1 MNIFNKNTSNI
12 ILIVLFISILL
23 FLSIINIPSIYK
35 AYKNAAKA
43 ENIMLVNKEFEKD
56 YKNNFYG
63 KSKFI
68 DLYGLSLTMLN
79 KKTVLNLQQINIDG
93 IVVTNAT
100 MHENTKKFSDDNIIN
115 NINMLS
121 AIAKENNIK
130 FIYMQQPY
138 QTNIIPEHFQKL
150 LNINFPKTINKLKLF
165 LQDNITYID
174 VYDELIHNGF
184 NNENIF
190 FKTDIHNQT
199 FAELSIIKLLLN
211 TLEQNGFYFKENEKS
226 KILNLQNY
234 DIITREFRG
243 NTIASA
249 GKFFG
254 KSDIFEMYIPKFS
267 TNLKVT
273 IEQDVV
279 NTGSFQEVLMH
290 GYEKNN
296 IYNQYYVTNYGFF
309 TKVLFYIENLMV
321 DNDYNILFIA
331 DSLSTRFISYFALL
345 NKKIT
350 VFDPRFNHNSSLLVD
365 LIKNNKY
372 DCIVMSIGEP
382 SILYKSNL
390 GIGK

>member
-43 ENIMLVNKEFEKD
+43 ENIMAVNKEFEKE

-199 FAELSIIKLLLN
+199 YAEFSIIPLLIN
-211 TLEQNGFYFKENEKS
+211 ALEKNGFYFNNYEK
-226 KILNLQNY
+226 KQVLNIDNY
-234 DIITREFRG
+234 NVIKKEFRG
-243 NTIASA
+243 NTVASA
-249 GKFFG
+249 GRFFG
-254 KSDIFEMYIPKFS
+254 ESDIFEMYIPKFN
-267 TNLKVT
+267 TNLKT
-273 IEQDVV
+273 IIDN
-279 NTGSFQEVLMH
+279 NTIKSGAFNDLMMH
-290 GYEKNN
+290 DST
-296 IYNQYYVTNYGFF
+296 YYVLNYGFF
-309 TKVLFYIENLMV
+309 TVPVYQIENLITK
-321 DNDYNILFIA
+321 NNYNILFIS
-331 DSLSTRFISYFALL
+331 DSVSTRLISYFALL

-350 VFDPRFNHNSSLLVD
+350 VFDPRFNKDSNALLN

-372 DCIVMSIGEP
+372 DCIVMTIGEP
-382 SILYKSNL
+382 SILYSSNL